1 MLPDQRDAG
10 RLWSMVRHARYV
22 VRKAASIT
30 RDELIR
36 NEDHQYAVTKA
47 LELIG
52 ESVRVLS
59 EPFRAAHPQVPWD
72 KMKGMRHLLVHEYEK
87 VDWDVIW
94 ETITIHVPAFLS
106 YVEPLVPDVPSSGSD
121 DSL

>member
-72 KMKGMRHLLVHEYEK
+72 KMKCMRHLLVHEYEK